1 MLSCMEPRVGDIWRK
16 LELDETLLNE
26 SLSKT
31 LTTLVLVS
39 TNSRGA
45 AGCVSYSMLSMM
57 LTLDPLL
64 FMELGMLLVLMMFC
78 EMCSGSMEEI
88 GEVAGQSRESE
99 MGFT

>member
-1 MLSCMEPRVGDIWRK
+1 
-16 LELDETLLNE
+16 
-26 SLSKT
+26 
-31 LTTLVLVS
+31 
-39 TNSRGA
+39 
-45 AGCVSYSMLSMM
+45 MLSMM